1 MSNITTAQ
9 VRGRWSWDREKES
22 FQRESRKKA
31 LSYAKMEAFTV
42 TNNFKF
48 STNFDEADEHLFQ
61 QEFQRPSTTYDSDS
75 ILIQD
80 VKNVVA
86 FFAPAKVLTAS
97 LIDFI
102 NTETANAFLKALIMY
117 FEYYLKIVEFI
128 LIERDELAAE
138 DAQILST
145 ENMDMRRV
153 YSAHLQQYR
162 LLLAREY
169 SRIIL
174 GDGDVKKFYHLKPIV
189 NISQTS
195 SDKRFHESLLA
206 FCTQAIWITMH
217 RRAYDVIDMEMNR
230 LFRSEHFKLTRYP
243 RVEFKKP
250 ESQIL
255 YGPNYKRSNYR
266 IQCSPLIQELN
277 NISQHNLPIL
287 SIGKQ
292 KYNGTD
298 LRIKRLEME
307 FMVDAA
313 HLVLIGVSFG
323 ILGHPKELYS
333 TNLKLDWEEVRKHN
347 FSKSYDPY
355 GIFTQP
361 HLKIPTL
368 NEEKLRV
375 YAETYKPGF
384 NVKCQLELWT
394 PEMLRKW
401 KIRDKFIRQ
410 FKAKDAFTGIWAKC
424 SKEVGDTSYAL
435 DVKEIVKRFI
445 ADKTKHR
452 KLRQK
457 EILVKAEKP
466 LSDNK

>member
-1 MSNITTAQ
+1 MSNITPIQ
-9 VRGRWSWDREKES
+9 VRGHWSSNREKES
-22 FQRESRKKA
+22 IEYDSRKGA
-31 LSYAKMEAFTV
+31 LPHAKKETFMI
-42 TNNFKF
+42 TNNFMF
-48 STNFDEADEHLFQ
+48 STTFDEADEHLFR
-61 QEFQRPSTTYDSDS
+61 QEFQRPSNTYDSDS

-86 FFAPAKVLTAS
+86 FLAPATLMTAS

-102 NTETANAFLKALIMY
+102 NTETANGLLKALIMY

-128 LIERDELAAE
+128 LIERDVEAAE
-138 DAQILST
+138 DAQILGI
-145 ENMDMRRV
+145 EDIDVRRV

-174 GDGDVKKFYHLKPIV
+174 GEGDVKKFYHLRPIV
-189 NISQTS
+189 NISKTV
-195 SDKRFHESLLA
+195 SDKYFHESLLA
-206 FCTQAIWITMH
+206 FCTQVVWITMH

-243 RVEFKKP
+243 RLKFNKP
-250 ESQIL
+250 EGQML

-277 NISQHNLPIL
+277 NVSQHNLPIL

-292 KYNGTD
+292 KYKGTD
-298 LRIKRLEME
+298 LRIRQIEME
-307 FMVDAA
+307 FLVDVAQ
-313 HLVLIGVSFG
+313 LVLNGISFG
-323 ILGHPKELYS
+323 ILGHPKHLYS
-333 TNLKLDWEEVRKHN
+333 TLLKLDWHKVRKHN
-347 FSKSYDPY
+347 FSKTYDPY

-361 HLKIPTL
+361 HVKIPTS
-368 NEEKLRV
+368 NEEKLRI
-375 YAETYKPGF
+375 YAETYEPDL
-384 NVKCQLELWT
+384 NVKCQIELWT

-401 KIRDKFIRQ
+401 KMRDKFIRQ
-410 FKAKDAFTGIWAKC
+410 FKAKGAFTDIWSKC
-424 SKEVGDTSYAL
+424 SKELADTSYGPE
-435 DVKEIVKRFI
+435 VEEIVKKFL
-445 ADKTKHR
+445 ADKAKHR

-457 EILVKAEKP
+457 EISVKAEMP